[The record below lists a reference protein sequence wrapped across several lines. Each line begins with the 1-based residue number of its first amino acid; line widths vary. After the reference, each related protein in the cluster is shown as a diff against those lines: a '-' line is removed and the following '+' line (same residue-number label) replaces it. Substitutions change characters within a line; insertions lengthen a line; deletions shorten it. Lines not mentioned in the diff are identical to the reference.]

1 MIYLNDKFFK
11 PALLVLSAI
20 FGLATLIFLLLMI
33 FSFHWLLL
41 VILAVLLGAY
51 GVLVWLAYM
60 VSKSKKRFLRVRE
73 GNLEVKYPTVN
84 YGRGVVRIPLQSIIE
99 FEFYGLQST
108 ETWKKF
114 FECGAP
120 PDCFYVKYYN
130 KYDREVCELIGYPDF
145 DQMLGLADG
154 YGIPLMLM

>member
-20 FGLATLIFLLLMI
+20 FGLVTLVFLLLMI

-84 YGRGVVRIPLQSIIE
+84 YGRGS
-99 FEFYGLQST
+99 
-108 ETWKKF
+108 
-114 FECGAP
+114 
-120 PDCFYVKYYN
+120 
-130 KYDREVCELIGYPDF
+130 
-145 DQMLGLADG
+145 
-154 YGIPLMLM
+154 

>member
-20 FGLATLIFLLLMI
+20 FGLVALVFLLLMI

-60 VSKSKKRFLRVRE
+60 VSQSKKRFLRVRE
-73 GNLEVKYPTVN
+73 GNLEIKYPTVN
-84 YGRGVVRIPLQSIIE
+84 
-99 FEFYGLQST
+99 
-108 ETWKKF
+108 
-114 FECGAP
+114 
-120 PDCFYVKYYN
+120 
-130 KYDREVCELIGYPDF
+130 
-145 DQMLGLADG
+145 
-154 YGIPLMLM
+154 